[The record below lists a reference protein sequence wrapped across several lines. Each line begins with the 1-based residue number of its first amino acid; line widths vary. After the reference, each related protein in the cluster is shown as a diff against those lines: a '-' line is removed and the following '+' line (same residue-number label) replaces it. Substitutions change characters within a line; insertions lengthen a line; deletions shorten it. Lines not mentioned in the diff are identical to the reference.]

1 MLRGVGHTP
10 FSDFS
15 SVGRAFDCRCLFSH
29 LMGYQMVAGS
39 IPANRNITRVVVSY
53 RIIILYDNLWVC
65 VVVCVWRV
73 MSCEFCAVRE
83 LQCIFYVR
91 VGGSPMV
98 LYIRPTW

>member
-1 MLRGVGHTP
+1 
-10 FSDFS
+10 
-15 SVGRAFDCRCLFSH
+15 
-29 LMGYQMVAGS
+29 
-39 IPANRNITRVVVSY
+39 VSY